1 MQALQD
7 VVGNFFFAP
16 VTAAAPR
23 ISIAPPIPNL
33 VLSSPNHDPSLES
46 ADLARSEIY
55 TSSRVR
61 SFPLLP
67 LGWASGGH
75 NLQEEREKVREL
87 PLHPRRER
95 NVSGGRVGWR
105 RRFVALR
112 ERERGIGTGS
122 EGVSC
127 SDWNWESGDGM
138 R

>member
-1 MQALQD
+1 M
-7 VVGNFFFAP
+7 
-16 VTAAAPR
+16 TAAAPR

-75 NLQEEREKVREL
+75 NLQEEKEKEEEEREREKVPEL

-112 ERERGIGTGS
+112 ERK
-122 EGVSC
+122 
-127 SDWNWESGDGM
+127 GDRNGE
-138 R
+138 